1 VRLHRPFYECILTPL
16 KTNVI
21 FFDLDD
27 TLYRRETGVWQ
38 AIRGRIEGY
47 MRERLHL
54 PRPRVTA
61 LRAAYLATY
70 GSTLRGLM
78 ENHQVDPDDYLL
90 YVHDVPIE
98 AMLRPSANLSRMLS
112 QLPQRKWVFTNAS
125 LAHARR
131 VLAALGISQHFAGI
145 VDIKALGYANK
156 PQASAYQF
164 VLTAAGESEPEATLF
179 VDDQGVNLQP
189 AKALGAGTVLIG
201 TREPHPA
208 ADFSLLTVELL
219 PQAISGL
226 VE

>member
-1 VRLHRPFYECILTPL
+1 V
-16 KTNVI
+16 KTSLI

-38 AIRGRIEGY
+38 AIRSRIEGY
-47 MRERLHL
+47 MRERLHM
-54 PRPRVTA
+54 PKSQVTA

-98 AMLRPSANLSRMLS
+98 AMLRPSAALAKMLS
-112 QLPQRKWVFTNAS
+112 QLPQQKWVFTNAS

-145 VDIKALGYANK
+145 VDIKALEYHNK
-156 PQASAYQF
+156 PEEAAYQ
-164 VLTAAGESEPEATLF
+164 LALKAAGEHAAAATLF
-179 VDDQGVNLQP
+179 VDDQGVNLEP
-189 AKALGAGTVLIG
+189 AKKLGAGTVLVG

-208 ADFSLLTVELL
+208 AGYCLLTLEQL
-219 PQAISGL
+219 PQVISGL

>member
-1 VRLHRPFYECILTPL
+1 M
-16 KTNVI
+16 KTSLI

-54 PRPRVTA
+54 PKSQVIA

-78 ENHQVDPDDYLL
+78 ENHQIDPDDYLL

-98 AMLRPSANLSRMLS
+98 AMLRPSAALARMLS
-112 QLPQRKWVFTNAS
+112 QLPQQKWVFTNAS

-145 VDIKALGYANK
+145 VDIKALGYQNK
-156 PQASAYQF
+156 PEDAAYH
-164 VLTAAGESEPEATLF
+164 LALKAAGERDAVATLF
-179 VDDQGVNLQP
+179 VDDQGVNLEP
-189 AKALGAGTVLIG
+189 AKKLGAGTVLVG

-208 ADFSLLTVELL
+208 ASYSILAVEQL
-219 PQAISGL
+219 PQ
-226 VE
+226 VFRDW